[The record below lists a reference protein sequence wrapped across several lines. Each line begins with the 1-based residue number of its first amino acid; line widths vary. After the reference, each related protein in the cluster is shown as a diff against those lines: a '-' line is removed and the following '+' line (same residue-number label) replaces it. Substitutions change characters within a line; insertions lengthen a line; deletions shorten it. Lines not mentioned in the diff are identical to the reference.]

1 MTKNQ
6 KIDEE
11 ALAEAYNRALAL
23 EKAGDVDAA
32 VKAYEEVLAID
43 PDDHGGA
50 AVRIAAMGRGEPP
63 SKRPTP
69 MSKPCSTSTPKPSRI
84 FLSNSSVMQ
93 CR

>member
-11 ALAEAYNRALAL
+11 ALAEAHNRALAL

-50 AVRIAAMGRGEPP
+50 AVRIAAMGRGETPP
-63 SKRPTP
+63 SGAPT
-69 MSKPCSTSTPKPSRI
+69 R
-84 FLSNSSVMQ
+84 SSPGSA
-93 CR
+93 RR